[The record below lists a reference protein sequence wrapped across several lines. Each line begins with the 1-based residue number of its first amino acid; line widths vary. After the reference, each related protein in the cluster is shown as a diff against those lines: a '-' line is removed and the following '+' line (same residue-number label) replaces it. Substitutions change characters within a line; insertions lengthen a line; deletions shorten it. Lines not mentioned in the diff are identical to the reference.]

1 MEEYKNFE
9 DHLEGLLILNNKI
22 GGQME
27 LRYTK
32 DLNDPQQA
40 PAIKLEEEEVNS
52 HVYLFE

>member
-1 MEEYKNFE
+1 
-9 DHLEGLLILNNKI
+9 
-22 GGQME
+22 ME